1 MAPVGAQRP
10 LPRAAEQLS
19 APQREPAGA
28 AWERQAQP
36 LAQLKLEQ
44 EAPAPQEQLGA
55 RLAQPEPQLA

>member
-1 MAPVGAQRP
+1 

-28 AWERQAQP
+28 AWERQAQQ

>member
-1 MAPVGAQRP
+1 
-10 LPRAAEQLS
+10 
-19 APQREPAGA
+19 
-28 AWERQAQP
+28 